1 MWLGD
6 PLRMRKDKTDYDAII
21 IGSGFSGLY
30 TLHHLRDKLKL
41 NVRVYDSAGGVGGT
55 WWYNR
60 YPGARVDAPSSPFYA
75 YTFSQELVEDWTWKE
90 TQTPQASVL
99 AYLVHAPEHT
109 ARPSD
114 VARFVVQTSGGL
126 TATLSRLES
135 AGLIERRPDPTDGR
149 GKLIVLSEDGRRLH
163 DTVITRLT
171 DATAAAVADLDLD
184 DVGTHVRDLI
194 IALERAAGL
203 PTSAG
208 FVANPLGAH
217 A

>member
-1 MWLGD
+1 MFAGCGTDASSNLTTCHKALWQGSFVDVD
-6 PLRMRKDKTDYDAII
+6 PLTLTFLLGRLGRLTDSMTTDICAEAA
-21 IGSGFSGLY
+21 
-30 TLHHLRDKLKL
+30 T
-41 NVRVYDSAGGVGGT
+41 
-55 WWYNR
+55 
-60 YPGARVDAPSSPFYA
+60 
-75 YTFSQELVEDWTWKE
+75 
-90 TQTPQASVL
+90 TPAEIRVL

-126 TATLSRLES
+126 TATL
-135 AGLIERRPDPTDGR
+135 IERRPDPTDGR
-149 GKLIVLSEDGRRLH
+149 GKLVVLSGDGRRLY
-163 DTVITRLT
+163 DAVITRLT
-171 DATAAAVADLDLD
+171 DATTAAVAGLDLD

-208 FVANPLGAH
+208 FVANPLGVH

>member
-1 MWLGD
+1 MFAGCGTDPSSSPTTCHKALWKGSFVEVD
-6 PLRMRKDKTDYDAII
+6 PLTLTFLLGRLGRLTDSMTTDICAEAA
-21 IGSGFSGLY
+21 
-30 TLHHLRDKLKL
+30 T
-41 NVRVYDSAGGVGGT
+41 
-55 WWYNR
+55 
-60 YPGARVDAPSSPFYA
+60 
-75 YTFSQELVEDWTWKE
+75 
-90 TQTPQASVL
+90 TPAEIRVL

-135 AGLIERRPDPTDGR
+135 AVLIERRPDPTDGR
-149 GKLIVLSEDGRRLH
+149 GKLVVLSEDGRRLH

>member
-1 MWLGD
+1 MD
-6 PLRMRKDKTDYDAII
+6 PLTFTLLLGRLGRLTDSMTADICAEAA
-21 IGSGFSGLY
+21 
-30 TLHHLRDKLKL
+30 T
-41 NVRVYDSAGGVGGT
+41 
-55 WWYNR
+55 
-60 YPGARVDAPSSPFYA
+60 
-75 YTFSQELVEDWTWKE
+75 
-90 TQTPQASVL
+90 TPAEIRVL

-135 AGLIERRPDPTDGR
+135 AGLVERRPDPSDGR
-149 GKLIVLSEDGRRLH
+149 GKLIVLSGEGRRLH

-171 DATAAAVADLDLD
+171 DAAAAAVSDLDLE

-203 PTSAG
+203 PMWAG
-208 FVANPLGAH
+208 FVDEPFAA
-217 A
+217 

>member
-1 MWLGD
+1 MRHRPSSDPTTCHKALWQGSFVEVD
-6 PLRMRKDKTDYDAII
+6 PLTLTFLLGRLGRLTDSMTTDICAEAA
-21 IGSGFSGLY
+21 
-30 TLHHLRDKLKL
+30 T
-41 NVRVYDSAGGVGGT
+41 
-55 WWYNR
+55 
-60 YPGARVDAPSSPFYA
+60 
-75 YTFSQELVEDWTWKE
+75 
-90 TQTPQASVL
+90 TPAEIRVL

-135 AGLIERRPDPTDGR
+135 AGLVERRPDPSDGR
-149 GKLIVLSEDGRRLH
+149 GKLILLSGEGRRLH

-171 DATAAAVADLDLD
+171 DAAAAAVSDLDLD

-203 PTSAG
+203 PTGAG
-208 FVANPLGAH
+208 FVDEPFAA
-217 A
+217 

>member
-1 MWLGD
+1 MFDGCGAGPSSKPPTCHKAFWQDSFDEVD
-6 PLRMRKDKTDYDAII
+6 PLTLTFLLGRLGRLTDSMTTDICAEAA
-21 IGSGFSGLY
+21 
-30 TLHHLRDKLKL
+30 T
-41 NVRVYDSAGGVGGT
+41 
-55 WWYNR
+55 
-60 YPGARVDAPSSPFYA
+60 
-75 YTFSQELVEDWTWKE
+75 
-90 TQTPQASVL
+90 TPAEIRVL

-135 AGLIERRPDPTDGR
+135 AGLIERRPDLTDGR
-149 GKLIVLSEDGRRLH
+149 GKLVVLSEDGRRLH
-163 DTVITRLT
+163 DAVITRLT
-171 DATAAAVADLDLD
+171 DATTAAVADLDLD

-208 FVANPLGAH
+208 FVANPLGVH